1 MGLKNKI
8 LATYKLHKSFCFFF
22 AMEVWHATY
31 NNHKEGNCADKC
43 METVNVDAINRKISK
58 LDKKLDSVVEYLD
71 DITMTPEEYSEY
83 IAAEKAHSKGE
94 HKNWKTAE
102 ELLKEEN

>member
-1 MGLKNKI
+1 
-8 LATYKLHKSFCFFF
+8 
-22 AMEVWHATY
+22 MEVWHATY
-31 NNHKEGNCADKC
+31 NNHKKGNCADKC

-94 HKNWKTAE
+94 HKNWKTVE
-102 ELLKEEN
+102 DLLKEEE